1 MVTQPAEV
9 WRTVLR
15 ASLLAARKKRDPTRV
30 TALRS
35 VLSAIDNAETPDT
48 VVVTGRTNGAVAGA
62 VAGVGST
69 EVARR
74 DLSDEQIRALVR
86 SEIDERLSAADQF
99 IAGGHFA
106 RAEAMHAEVAIL
118 SDLLGDV

>member
-1 MVTQPAEV
+1 LETSRERACLHIDTPQNQMQE
-9 WRTVLR
+9 RTLVSTL
-15 ASLLAARKKRDPTRV
+15 
-30 TALRS
+30 
-35 VLSAIDNAETPDT
+35 
-48 VVVTGRTNGAVAGA
+48 GRTNGAVAGA

-86 SEIDERLSAADQF
+86 SEIDAADQF

-106 RAEAMHAEVAIL
+106 RTEAMHAEVAIL

>member
-1 MVTQPAEV
+1 MQE
-9 WRTVLR
+9 RTLVSTL
-15 ASLLAARKKRDPTRV
+15 
-30 TALRS
+30 
-35 VLSAIDNAETPDT
+35 
-48 VVVTGRTNGAVAGA
+48 GRTNGAVAGA

-86 SEIDERLSAADQF
+86 SEIDERLSAVDQF

-106 RAEAMHAEVAIL
+106 RTEAMHAEVAIL

>member
-1 MVTQPAEV
+1 LETSRERACLHIDTLQNQMQE
-9 WRTVLR
+9 RTLVSTL
-15 ASLLAARKKRDPTRV
+15 
-30 TALRS
+30 
-35 VLSAIDNAETPDT
+35 
-48 VVVTGRTNGAVAGA
+48 GRTNGAVAGA

-106 RAEAMHAEVAIL
+106 RAEAMRAEVAIL